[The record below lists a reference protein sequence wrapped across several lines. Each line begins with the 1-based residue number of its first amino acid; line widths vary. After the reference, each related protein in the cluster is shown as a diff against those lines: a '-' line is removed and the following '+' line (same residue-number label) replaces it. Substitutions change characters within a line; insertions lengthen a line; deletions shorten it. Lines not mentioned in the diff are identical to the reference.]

1 MIKPALGKPEYEG
14 ERRGKISLPEIYMS
28 VDFGN
33 IQLAHVQKSKQ
44 IKLKLSLN
52 TKKKKKIAN

>member
-44 IKLKLSLN
+44 IKLKLSL
-52 TKKKKKIAN
+52 KIEIH